1 MSILESILGSLMDL
15 CYRVSNNYWIA
26 IVLFTAITKII
37 LLPLSLWCQKNSII
51 MVKIMPLV
59 NEIKIQYFGDED
71 TISEKQH
78 ELFKKE
84 HYHPL
89 LSLVPLAV
97 QIVILMG
104 LVAVIH
110 QITDTGKNGAL
121 GIIPIKDGGWSYL
134 WPFLAGLSSW
144 ILGYAQ
150 NRISPLQRE
159 QSKSSQLITQWISV
173 FLSLFLGFYVAA
185 GVVLYWICSILM
197 AIPIQWIC
205 NIIIPPRKYVN
216 YELLASTRK
225 ELEHLKSLEENTQS
239 KELKK
244 REKEDYKRFFS
255 IANKHLVFYSEASG
269 FYKYFKSV
277 IEYILSHSTMT
288 IHYVTN
294 DPNDQI
300 FELAK
305 TQHKIKPYYIGQ
317 KKTITLMMKMDA
329 DMVVMTT
336 PDLDNYY
343 IKRSYVRKDI
353 EYVYIAHGISSMH
366 LTVNERCFDHFDSI
380 LCTGQFQIQEFRET
394 EKLYG
399 TKEKK
404 LIPCGCGLLDN
415 LIEKYEKSTD
425 KQIANSKK
433 RILIAPSWQK
443 DNILDSCLDQ
453 ILSVLLGKGYLII
466 VRPHP
471 EYKKRYIAKMNAMI
485 ERYKDISHDELI
497 IETDFSSNVTIF
509 TADLVIT
516 DWSSIAC
523 EFSFSTLKPTLYI
536 NTPMK
541 VKNKNYKKIN
551 LEPIDISLRK
561 KIGIE
566 IELDHMDH
574 VADAVSEIFSKQNE
588 FHDRILQV
596 RSETIFNLGHSGE
609 AGGKYIIQ
617 QIIEK
622 DKDRKQKQ
630 S

>member
-1 MSILESILGSLMDL
+1 MSVLESFLGLLMNL
-15 CYRVSNNYWIA
+15 CYHISNNYWIS
-26 IVLFTAITKII
+26 IILFTAITKIL

-59 NEIKIQYFGDED
+59 NQIKIQYFGDED
-71 TISEKQH
+71 TISEKQRD
-78 ELFKKE
+78 LFKKE

-89 LSLVPLAV
+89 LSLIPLAV
-97 QIVILMG
+97 QVVIMMG

-110 QITDTGKNGAL
+110 QITDTGKNEAL
-121 GIIPIKDGGWSYL
+121 GIVPVKNGGWSCL
-134 WPFLAGLSSW
+134 WPFLAGCSSW

-150 NRISPLQRE
+150 NRINPLQKE
-159 QSKSSQLITQWISV
+159 QSNLSQMITNWISIL
-173 FLSLFLGFYVAA
+173 LSFFLGIYVAA
-185 GVVLYWICSILM
+185 GVILYWICSNIM
-197 AIPIQWIC
+197 AIPVQCIC
-205 NIIIPPRKYVN
+205 NILISPKKYVD

-225 ELEHLKSLEENTQS
+225 ELEHLKSMGAKTQT
-239 KELKK
+239 KEMKK

-269 FYKYFKSV
+269 FYKYFQAV
-277 IEYILSHSTMT
+277 IEYLLSHSTMT

-294 DPNDQI
+294 DPDDQI

-305 TQHKIKPYYIGQ
+305 KQQKIKPYYIGQ
-317 KKTITLMMKMDA
+317 RRLITLMMKMDA

-336 PDLDNYY
+336 PGLDNYY

-353 EYVYIAHGISSMH
+353 EYVYILHGIASIH
-366 LTVNERCFDHFDSI
+366 LTVNEGSYDHFDSV
-380 LCTGQFQIQEFRET
+380 LCVGQHQVQELRES
-394 EKLYG
+394 EKVYG
-399 TKEKK
+399 TRKK
-404 LIPCGCGLLDN
+404 NLIPCGFGLLDD
-415 LIEKYEKSTD
+415 LIAKYEKSQE
-425 KQIANSKK
+425 KLIENSKK

-453 ILSVLLGKGYLII
+453 ILSALLGKGYLII

-471 EYKKRYIAKMNAMI
+471 EYKKRYVAKMNAMI
-485 ERYKDISHDELI
+485 ERYKDISQEELI

-516 DWSSIAC
+516 DWSGIAF
-523 EFSFSTLKPTLYI
+523 EFSFSTLKPSLFI

-541 VKNKNYKKIN
+541 IMNKNYKKIG
-551 LEPIDISLRK
+551 LEPTDITLRK

-566 IELDHMDH
+566 IELDKMDR

-596 RSETIFNLGHSGE
+596 RSETVFNIGHSGE

-617 QIIEK
+617 RIIEK
-622 DKDRKQKQ
+622 DKARKQKDA
-630 S
+630 

>member
-1 MSILESILGSLMDL
+1 MSILESTLNLLMNF
-15 CYRVSNNYWIA
+15 CYRMSNNYWIS
-26 IVLFTAITKII
+26 IILFTSITKVF

-51 MVKIMPLV
+51 MVKIMPLI

-78 ELFKKE
+78 DLFKKE

-89 LSLVPLAV
+89 LSLIPLGV

-110 QITDTGKNGAL
+110 QITDTGKNEAL
-121 GIIPIKDGGWSYL
+121 GLIPVKDGGWSYV

-150 NRISPLQRE
+150 NRISPLQKE
-159 QSKSSQLITQWISV
+159 QSKLSQLITQWISV

-185 GVVLYWICSILM
+185 GVILYWICSILM
-197 AIPIQWIC
+197 AIPIQVIC
-205 NIIIPPRKYVN
+205 NIIIPPKKYVD

-225 ELEHLKSLEENTQS
+225 ELDHLKNMGTNVQT

-244 REKEDYKRFFS
+244 REKADYKRFFS

-269 FYKYFKSV
+269 FYKYFQAV
-277 IEYILSHSTMT
+277 IEYLLSHSTMT

-305 TQHKIKPYYIGQ
+305 TQPKIKPYYIGQ
-317 KKTITLMMKMDA
+317 KKIITLMMKMDA

-353 EYVYIAHGISSMH
+353 EYVYIGHGISSVH
-366 LTVNERCFDHFDSI
+366 LTTNEGCYDHFDSVF
-380 LCTGQFQIQEFRET
+380 CVGQFQIQEFRES
-394 EKLYG
+394 ERVYG
-399 TKEKK
+399 SKK
-404 LIPCGCGLLDN
+404 KNLIPCGFGLLDN
-415 LIEKYEKSTD
+415 LIAKYEKNQE
-425 KQIANSKK
+425 KQIKNSIK

-453 ILSVLLGKGYLII
+453 ILFALLGKGYLII

-471 EYKKRYIAKMNAMI
+471 EYKKRYAARMNAMI
-485 ERYKDISHDELI
+485 ERYKDISQDELL

-516 DWSSIAC
+516 DWSGIAY
-523 EFSFSTLKPTLYI
+523 EFSFSTLKPTLFI

-541 VKNKNYKKIN
+541 ITNKNYKKIS

-561 KIGIE
+561 QIGIE
-566 IELDHMDH
+566 IELDQMDR

-588 FHDRILQV
+588 FHDRIFQI
-596 RSETIFNLGHSGE
+596 RSELIFNLGHSGE
-609 AGGKYIIQ
+609 VGGKYIIQ
-617 QIIEK
+617 RIIEK
-622 DKDRKQKQ
+622 DKSRKQKEA
-630 S
+630 

>member
-1 MSILESILGSLMDL
+1 MSTIESLLGLLMDF
-15 CYRVSNNYWIA
+15 CYRLSNNYWIS
-26 IVLFTAITKII
+26 IILFTAITKVL

-97 QIVILMG
+97 QVVILMG

-110 QITDTGKNGAL
+110 QITDTGKNEVL
-121 GIIPIKDGGWSYL
+121 GLIPVKDGGWTYV

-150 NRISPLQRE
+150 NIISPLQRE
-159 QSKSSQLITQWISV
+159 QSKISQLITQWISV
-173 FLSLFLGFYVAA
+173 FLSLFLGLYVAT
-185 GVVLYWICSILM
+185 GVILYWICSILM
-197 AIPIQWIC
+197 AIPVQVVC
-205 NIIIPPRKYVN
+205 NILIPPKKYVN
-216 YELLASTRK
+216 YELLESTRK
-225 ELEHLKSLEENTQS
+225 ELDHLKNMGAKVQT

-244 REKEDYKRFFS
+244 REKGDYKRFFS

-269 FYKYFKSV
+269 FYRYYEPVIKYL
-277 IEYILSHSTMT
+277 LSHSTII

-294 DPNDQI
+294 DPDDQI
-300 FELAK
+300 FEIAK
-305 TQHKIKPYYIGQ
+305 TQPKIKPYYIGQ
-317 KKTITLMMKMDA
+317 KRIITLMMKMDA

-353 EYVYIAHGISSMH
+353 EYIYLAHGISSIH
-366 LTVNERCFDHFDSI
+366 LTNNEGAFDHFDTI
-380 LCTGQFQIQEFRET
+380 LCVVQNQIQEFREA
-394 EKLYG
+394 EKVYK
-399 TKEKK
+399 TKQKN
-404 LIPCGCGLLDN
+404 LIPCGHGILDH
-415 LIEKYEKSTD
+415 LIEQYNQIPEKHE
-425 KQIANSKK
+425 NPKK
-433 RILIAPSWQK
+433 IILIAPSWQK
-443 DNILDSCLDQ
+443 DNILDSCIDQ
-453 ILSVLLGKGYLII
+453 ILSALLGKGYLIV

-471 EYKKRYIAKMNAMI
+471 EYKKRYTARMNAMI
-485 ERYKDISHDELI
+485 ERYKSISSDELI
-497 IETDFSSNVTIF
+497 IETDFSSSASIF
-509 TADLVIT
+509 TADLIIT
-516 DWSSIAC
+516 DWSTITY

-541 VKNKNYKKIN
+541 IMNKNYKKVS
-551 LEPIDISLRK
+551 LEPIDITLRE
-561 KIGIE
+561 KIGVE
-566 IELDHMDH
+566 IELDHLDH
-574 VADAVSEIFSKQNE
+574 VADAVSELFSKQKE

-596 RSETIFNLGHSGE
+596 RSDLVFNIGHSGE
-609 AGGKYIIQ
+609 AAGKYIIHR
-617 QIIEK
+617 IIEK
-622 DKDRKQKQ
+622 DKERKKKE

>member
-1 MSILESILGSLMDL
+1 MYILESFLGLLMDL
-15 CYRVSNNYWIA
+15 CYRMSNNYWIA
-26 IVLFTAITKII
+26 IVLFTAITKIL

-51 MVKIMPLV
+51 MVKIMPLI

-78 ELFKKE
+78 DLFKKE

-89 LSLVPLAV
+89 LSLIPLGA

-110 QITDTGKNGAL
+110 QITDTGKNEAL
-121 GIIPIKDGGWSYL
+121 GLIPVKDGGWSYV

-144 ILGYAQ
+144 ILGFAQ

-159 QSKSSQLITQWISV
+159 QSSLSQLITQWISV
-173 FLSLFLGFYVAA
+173 FLSLFLGFYVAS
-185 GVVLYWICSILM
+185 GVILYWICSILM
-197 AIPIQWIC
+197 AIPIQIIC
-205 NIIIPPRKYVN
+205 NIIIPPKKYVD
-216 YELLASTRK
+216 YELLESTRK
-225 ELEHLKSLEENTQS
+225 ELEHLKTLGVKTQTR
-239 KELKK
+239 EQRK
-244 REKEDYKRFFS
+244 REKEDYKRFFT

-269 FYKYFKSV
+269 FYRYYQGV
-277 IEYILSHSTMT
+277 IEYLLSHSTMT

-305 TQHKIKPYYIGQ
+305 TQKRIKPYYIGQ
-317 KKTITLMMKMDA
+317 RRLITLMMKMDA

-336 PDLDNYY
+336 PGLNNYY

-353 EYVYIAHGISSMH
+353 EYVYLCHGISSIH
-366 LTVNERCFDHFDSI
+366 LTNNEGSFDHFDSI
-380 LCTGQFQIQEFRET
+380 LCVGQNQVQELRES
-394 EKLYG
+394 EKVYG
-399 TKEKK
+399 TRKK
-404 LIPCGCGLLDN
+404 NLIPCGHSLLDN
-415 LIEKYEKSTD
+415 LIAKYEISKEN
-425 KQIANSKK
+425 QVENSKK

-443 DNILDSCLDQ
+443 DNLLDSCLDQ
-453 ILSVLLGKGYLII
+453 ILSALLGKGYLII

-471 EYKKRYIAKMNAMI
+471 EYKKRYVARMNAMI
-485 ERYKDISHDELI
+485 EKYKDVSQDELI

-509 TADLVIT
+509 TADLVVT

-523 EFSFSTLKPTLYI
+523 EFSFSTLKPTMFI

-541 VKNKNYKKIN
+541 IMNKNYKKIG
-551 LEPIDISLRK
+551 LEPIEITLRK

-566 IELDHMDH
+566 IELNQLDH
-574 VADAVSEIFSKQNE
+574 VAEVVSELFSKQNE

-596 RSETIFNLGHSGE
+596 RSDTVFNIGHSGE

-622 DKDRKQKQ
+622 DRMRKQKQ
-630 S
+630 